1 MRFVAWARR
10 IFSAEYSGQFPIR
23 AEGYVNLPA
32 TLKADVL
39 VIGTALRSPM
49 QIGGC
54 ARTAHESNVFVA
66 LGLAVSEKQ
75 IPKLLKT
82 LETKIVDGAN
92 REDSG
97 SLQAGGHRF
106 DPGHVHQCF
115 QSLQA
120 LKRDHVSR

>member
-1 MRFVAWARR
+1 
-10 IFSAEYSGQFPIR
+10 
-23 AEGYVNLPA
+23 
-32 TLKADVL
+32 
-39 VIGTALRSPM
+39 M

-106 DPGHVHQCF
+106 DPGHVHHISNQLRLGVLLHWLICDVVCDITPVCGSAG
-115 QSLQA
+115 QICERSSLR
-120 LKRDHVSR
+120 L